1 MLVEHVSGRVSPSYV
16 LVYVL
21 LDFSGSGRVYIL
33 DTGCYI
39 IIITKLLYTDYSL
52 PL

>member
-33 DTGCYI
+33 LDTGCYI
-39 IIITKLLYTDYSL
+39 IIITKLL
-52 PL
+52 